1 MAKYTKP
8 DYSEQWASAGNI
20 VAPNSVKIQ
29 TGHIV
34 LARYVFW
41 QDFYIK
47 NFNVKKYV

>member
-1 MAKYTKP
+1 MSKYTKP

-29 TGHIV
+29 AGHIV
-34 LARYVFW
+34 LACYVFW

-47 NFNVKKYV
+47 NFNVKKYT